1 MLYTDLIFI
10 YAFLPITVLITMCDR
25 STEYKNLILVIAS
38 VLFFTWGKPMY
49 ICAVFLSA
57 IFDWAFG
64 FLAGSKSRRLKVFGV
79 LLSAVLNGSLFLVVN
94 CNFLFSKTPLSIET
108 SILPVGMAFYTVRSA
123 SYVFDVALGKTET
136 EKNLFCFLT
145 YMINYTLLLVGPF
158 VRYGDIRDQIR
169 FRIITGRKINDGI
182 TRFIVGLGKAT
193 VLAGAL
199 GYVKSVGLDVTDMT
213 FFGAFI
219 GMAAFVMQVYYLF
232 SGYTDMAIGLGLLN
246 GFSYSESFLPLR
258 VKNGVTGAVFGF
270 NHTLIKLVNDCLIS
284 PLSRSSVTACLA
296 TFACSVLIGLW
307 YGFSKQF
314 VLFGLYFGVIVI
326 AETLFLRKILNKLP
340 TLICGVYTLA
350 AVFFG
355 WSIVY
360 FKDFHDFSIWLSG
373 LTFNGSGIISQALKN
388 EILAYCALLVFAVFM
403 LTPFKDKLKSAVNS
417 AAAKSERTY
426 ACVRILSTASLLAV
440 LLMST
445 ASRVVY

>member
-38 VLFFTWGKPMY
+38 VFFFTWGKPLY

-57 IFDWAFG
+57 IPDWIFG
-64 FLAGSKSRRLKVFGV
+64 FLAGSKSRSTKILGV
-79 LLSAVLNGSLFLVVN
+79 LLSAILNGALFLIIN
-94 CNFLFSKTPLSIET
+94 YNFLFAGTPLTIEN

-123 SYVFDVALGKTET
+123 SYVFDVALEKTKC

-158 VRYGDIRDQIR
+158 VRYGDIRNQIR

-182 TRFIVGLGKAT
+182 TRFIVGLGKAS

-213 FFGAFI
+213 FFGAFL

-246 GFSYSESFLPLR
+246 GFSYSENFLPLR

-284 PLSRSSVTACLA
+284 PLSRSSVSACLA
-296 TFACSVLIGLW
+296 TLACSVLMGLW

-314 VLFGLYFGVIVI
+314 VLFGLYFGIIVI
-326 AETLFLRKILNKLP
+326 AETLFLKRLLNKLP
-340 TLICGVYTLA
+340 RLICGIYTL
-350 AVFFG
+350 VLIFFG
-355 WSIVY
+355 WSLVY
-360 FKDFHDFSIWLSG
+360 FGNLQDYQIWLSG
-373 LTFNGSGIISQALKN
+373 LLFRGSGIISEALIN

-403 LTPFKDKLKSAVNS
+403 LTPFKDKLKSSINS
-417 AAAKSERTY
+417 AAAKSERAY
-426 ACVRILSTASLLAV
+426 ACVRVLSTASLLAV